1 LVEPDRVQ
9 LLTLL
14 ERQRQAWLDE
24 GEVRLETRRDRLA
37 RCAAMLR
44 AAVPEI
50 CDALAADFGQ
60 RPAEITQLTDLF
72 PSIAALDHAR
82 RHLPYWARR
91 RRCSARIGL
100 PIPGARAEVVFQ
112 PLGVVGIVSP
122 WNFPINLSFSP
133 LAGAL
138 AAGNRCMLK
147 PSEHTPATSALIAR
161 LVASRFDPLEVS
173 VCTGS
178 AAVAV
183 AFTSLPFD
191 HLLFTGSTEIGR
203 RVMGAAAEG
212 LVPVTL
218 ELGGKCPAII
228 GRSARLEQA
237 VDRLLLA
244 KSINAGQICLAPD
257 YVFVPRDRLAEL
269 ISLSRAW
276 WARHYGPAGVSAD
289 TTAVISATH
298 AARLREWI
306 EEARRRGAN
315 VVSLGDEPS
324 AAASKDA
331 DGVASRL
338 LPLTLV
344 TDPPADCR
352 LAREEI
358 FGPVLP
364 LLPYD
369 DVDAAI
375 ARVRAG
381 PRPLALYYFGNDR
394 HEERRLLA
402 GTLSGGVTINDAAM
416 HTVVE
421 ELPFGGVGA
430 SGMGAYHGEYGFR
443 TFSHARA
450 IYRQTPLDVASWL
463 GLRPPY
469 GPRTRRALKFLLG
482 R

>member
-1 LVEPDRVQ
+1 MLE
-9 LLTLL
+9 LL
-14 ERQRQAWLDE
+14 ERQRKAWRDE
-24 GEVRLETRRDRLA
+24 GEVLLETRRDRLA

-44 AAVPEI
+44 GATGEI
-50 CDALAADFGQ
+50 CAALAADFGQ

-72 PSIAALDHAR
+72 PSIAALEHAR
-82 RHLPYWARR
+82 RHLAGWAKP

-100 PIPGARAEVVFQ
+100 PIPGARAQVVYQ

-122 WNFPINLSFSP
+122 WNFPVNLTFSP

-138 AAGNRCMLK
+138 AAGNRCMIK

-161 LVASRFDPLEVS
+161 LVASTFDPLEVA

-178 AAVAV
+178 AEVAA

-203 RVMGAAAEG
+203 RVMRAAADG

-244 KSINAGQICLAPD
+244 KSLNAGQICLAPD
-257 YVFVPRDRLAEL
+257 YVLLPRERIAEFVALAR
-269 ISLSRAW
+269 SWCS
-276 WARHYGPAGVSAD
+276 RHYSPRGVSAD
-289 TTAVISATH
+289 TTAVISEAH
-298 AARLREWI
+298 ARRLHEWI
-306 EEARRRGAN
+306 EEARRLGAE
-315 VVSLGDEPS
+315 VSPLGESPGPAPGGAS
-324 AAASKDA
+324 EAADDA
-331 DGVASRL
+331 VRRRL

-344 TDPPADCR
+344 TGLPAEAR

-369 DVDAAI
+369 DVGEAI
-375 ARVRAG
+375 ARVGDG
-381 PRPLALYYFGNDR
+381 PRPLALYYFGSDR
-394 HEERRLLA
+394 DEERRILA
-402 GTLSGGVTINDAAM
+402 RTLSGGVTINDAAM
-416 HTVVE
+416 HTAVE
-421 ELPFGGVGA
+421 GLPFGGVGA
-430 SGMGAYHGEYGFR
+430 SGMGAYHGEQGFR

-450 IYRQTPLDVASWL
+450 VYRQTPLDVAGWL

-469 GPRTRRALKFLLG
+469 GPRTQRALKFLLG